1 MTPNSSLAHP
11 RARAVTERIRERSA
25 PGRADYL
32 ERMEAAR
39 RQGSV
44 RAGLSCTNLAHGFAA
59 SDATHKEALKLMR
72 WPNVAIVWAYNYML
86 PAQQPL
92 DEYASRIKRA
102 AREAVAAPQFTRR
115 D

>member
-32 ERMEAAR
+32 ERMDTAR

-59 SDATHKEALKLMR
+59 SDATDKEALKLMR
-72 WPNVAIVWAYNYML
+72 WPNVPLVSPYNHIL
-86 PAQQPL
+86 SAHHPLHKHPAP
-92 DEYASRIKRA
+92 IN
-102 AREAVAAPQFTRR
+102 P
-115 D
+115 